1 MHGNILPAPA
11 GQVGTSLGDLAKA
24 IREAHASVVNA
35 LNGAVEHAIR
45 CGNIIADAKQQAGH
59 GRWGE
64 FLRAC
69 EINERTARR
78 YVQLADLA
86 QNGRATTDLTGLTI
100 EGAIKKLSPPR
111 PPRSAVTAKQL
122 TGPKPKPSN
131 GSPRKRTIHVDIIE
145 TWLAASPNDRT
156 KAIEGISL
164 NAYLAAMP
172 GSWLPLIEKRLA
184 ERNTAPAPA
193 AVDPAHLIPADL
205 SIPEFM
211 RRI

>member
-1 MHGNILPAPA
+1 MHGSILPALT
-11 GQVGTSLGDLAKA
+11 GQATSLDHLAIA

-35 LNGAVEHAIR
+35 LNSAVDHAIR
-45 CGNIIADAKQQAGH
+45 CGNILADAKKQTGH

-64 FLRAC
+64 FLKAC

-156 KAIEGISL
+156 KAIEGIGL

-172 GSWLPLIEKRLA
+172 ESWLPVIEKRLA

-193 AVDPAHLIPADL
+193 AVDPAHLIPPDL